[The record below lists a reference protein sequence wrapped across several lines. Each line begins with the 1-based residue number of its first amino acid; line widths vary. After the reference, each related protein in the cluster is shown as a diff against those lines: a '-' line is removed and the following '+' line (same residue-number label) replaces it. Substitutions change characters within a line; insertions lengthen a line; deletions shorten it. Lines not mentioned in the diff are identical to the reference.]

1 MKEQIL
7 AVQRM
12 QDYGDA
18 ADSGSIEQES
28 AVITIPCA
36 FQVKRIVDTRK
47 VCAVR
52 KRSGADPCYRIR
64 KLQRNQSL
72 SLIHISEPTRPY

>member
-64 KLQRNQSL
+64 KL
-72 SLIHISEPTRPY
+72 SLIHI

>member
-1 MKEQIL
+1 MKEQSL

-12 QDYGDA
+12 QNYGDA
-18 ADSGSIEQES
+18 ADPGSIEQES

-52 KRSGADPCYRIR
+52 KRSGADPCYRIPEASAKPELR
-64 KLQRNQSL
+64 FR
-72 SLIHISEPTRPY
+72 

>member
-12 QDYGDA
+12 LDYGDA
-18 ADSGSIEQES
+18 ADPGSIEQES

-52 KRSGADPCYRIR
+52 KRSGSDCCYRIR
-64 KLQRNQSL
+64 KLQRNQSYV
-72 SLIHISEPTRPY
+72 SAEA

>member
-52 KRSGADPCYRIR
+52 KRSGADPCYRP
-64 KLQRNQSL
+64 KDYFFPSKDY
-72 SLIHISEPTRPY
+72 TCK

>member
-1 MKEQIL
+1 MKEQSL

-12 QDYGDA
+12 QNYGDA
-18 ADSGSIEQES
+18 ADPGSIEQES

-36 FQVKRIVDTRK
+36 FQVKRIVATRK

-64 KLQRNQSL
+64 KLQRNQSCV
-72 SLIHISEPTRPY
+72 SAEA